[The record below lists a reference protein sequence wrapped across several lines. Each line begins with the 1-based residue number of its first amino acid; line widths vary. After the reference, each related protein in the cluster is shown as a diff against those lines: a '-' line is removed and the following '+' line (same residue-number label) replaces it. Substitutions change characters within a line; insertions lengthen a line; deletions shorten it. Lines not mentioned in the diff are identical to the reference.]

1 MPMQRSR
8 ELILAL
14 KKARKERGYS
24 LTRIE
29 EEILRRGKSLSDST
43 IKRVFKEGSEDAPS
57 YPSYEHTLLVI
68 AEVFPE
74 VWAFLDSSEPSSSR
88 EVELLEM
95 ELRAQ
100 AGILESKLAQIK
112 ILEDR
117 VAFMR
122 EQIEVLRKQI
132 EIKDRRMDE
141 REAVIRKVMEERE
154 ELRSRLEA
162 LTSEETRGELV
173 QFPGGSVSV

>member
-8 ELILAL
+8 DLILAL

-24 LTRIE
+24 LTRVE
-29 EEILRRGKSLSDST
+29 EEILRRGKSLSEST
-43 IKRVFKEGSEDAPS
+43 LKRVFRDGSEDAPS
-57 YPSYEHTLLVI
+57 YPSYEHTLLPI

-74 VWAFLDSSEPSSSR
+74 VWAFLDSSEPSGSH
-88 EVELLEM
+88 EIELLEM
-95 ELRAQ
+95 ELRVQ

-122 EQIEVLRKQI
+122 EQIDVLKQQI

-162 LTSEETRGELV
+162 LTSPDSKVELV
-173 QFPGGSVSV
+173 QFPGGSVLG

>member
-1 MPMQRSR
+1 MPMQKSR
-8 ELILAL
+8 DLILAL

-24 LTRIE
+24 LTRVE

-74 VWAFLDSSEPSSSR
+74 VWAFLDSSEPSGSH

-122 EQIEVLRKQI
+122 EQIDVLKKQI

-154 ELRSRLEA
+154 DLRARLEA
-162 LTSEETRGELV
+162 LTSQETQGELV